1 MSKSKKKYY
10 VVWDGRETGVFDSW
24 ESCNEQVAGYPGAV
38 YKSFVS
44 EELAYEA
51 YYQDS
56 KDHVGNSKKKP
67 QLTADQI
74 KKYGEP
80 IQESISVDGA
90 SSSRGGMSE
99 YRGVF
104 THNAEEIFRAG
115 PFPDGTNNLM
125 EFLALVHALSYCK
138 QKRILLPIYSDSRTA
153 ILWVRNKE
161 IKTKQA
167 RTDKNVKLF
176 DLIDRALNWLNKNN
190 YSNQIY
196 KWETKAWGEIPAD
209 FNRK

>member
-1 MSKSKKKYY
+1 MAKKKYY

-24 ESCNEQVAGYPGAV
+24 ESCKEQVAGYPSAV

-44 EELAYEA
+44 EDLANEA

-56 KDHVGNSKKKP
+56 KDHVGNNKKKP
-67 QLTADQI
+67 QLTAEQ
-74 KKYGEP
+74 KRKYGEP
-80 IQESISVDGA
+80 IPESISVDGA

-99 YRGVF
+99 YRGVI
-104 THNAEEIFRAG
+104 THNAQETFRMG
-115 PFPDGTNNLM
+115 PYPDGTNNLM
-125 EFLALVHALSYCK
+125 EFLAIVHALSYCK
-138 QKRILLPIYSDSRTA
+138 QRDILLPIYSDSRTA
-153 ILWVRNKE
+153 ILWVRKKE
-161 IKTKQA
+161 IKTKQP

-176 DLIDRALNWLNKNN
+176 DLIDRALKWLNMND
-190 YSNQIY
+190 YPNQIL

>member
-1 MSKSKKKYY
+1 MAKKKYY

-24 ESCNEQVAGYPGAV
+24 ESCKEQVAGYPSAV

-44 EELAYEA
+44 EDLANEA

-56 KDHVGNSKKKP
+56 KDHVGNNKKKP
-67 QLTADQI
+67 QLTAEQ
-74 KKYGEP
+74 KRKYGEP
-80 IQESISVDGA
+80 IPESISVDGA

-99 YRGVF
+99 YRGVI
-104 THNAEEIFRAG
+104 THNAQEIFRMG
-115 PFPDGTNNLM
+115 PYPDGTNNLM
-125 EFLALVHALSYCK
+125 EFLAIVHALSYCK
-138 QKRILLPIYSDSRTA
+138 QRNILLPIYSDSRTA
-153 ILWVRNKE
+153 ILWVRKKE
-161 IKTKQA
+161 IKTKQP

-176 DLIDRALNWLNKNN
+176 DLIDRALKWLNMNDYPNK
-190 YSNQIY
+190 IL

>member
-1 MSKSKKKYY
+1 MAKKKYY

-24 ESCNEQVAGYPGAV
+24 QSCKKQVDAYPGAV
-38 YKSFVS
+38 YKSFGS
-44 EELAYEA
+44 EQEANEA
-51 YYQDS
+51 YYEDS
-56 KDHVGNSKKKP
+56 KQHVGNNKKRP
-67 QLTADQI
+67 QLTAEQK

-99 YRGVF
+99 YRGVI
-104 THNAEEIFRAG
+104 TSTGQEIFRMG
-115 PFPDGTNNLM
+115 PYPEGTNNLM

-138 QKRILLPIYSDSRTA
+138 KNGILLPIYSDSRTA
-153 ILWVRNKE
+153 ILWVRNKA
-161 IKTKQA
+161 IKTKQP

-176 DLIDRALNWLNKNN
+176 DLIDRALKWLNENDYPNK
-190 YSNQIY
+190 IL

>member
-1 MSKSKKKYY
+1 MAKKKYY
-10 VVWDGRETGVFDSW
+10 VVWDGRETGVYDSW
-24 ESCNEQVAGYPGAV
+24 ESCKEQVAGYPGAV
-38 YKSFVS
+38 YKSFDS
-44 EELAYEA
+44 EEQAHEA
-51 YYQDS
+51 FYDDS
-56 KDHVGNSKKKP
+56 KEHVGNNKKKP
-67 QLTADQI
+67 QMTEEQK

-80 IQESISVDGA
+80 ILESISVDGA

-104 THNAEEIFRAG
+104 TRNAKELFRNG
-115 PFPDGTNNLM
+115 PFPEGTNNLM

-138 QKRILLPIYSDSRTA
+138 QNGILLPVYSDSRTA

-161 IKTKQA
+161 IKTKQP
-167 RTDKNVKLF
+167 RTNKNEELF
-176 DLIDRALNWLNKNN
+176 NLIDRALKWLKENN
-190 YSNQIY
+190 YPNQIL